1 MNKTNTNTF
10 LTGIDQ
16 KKNVKSQ
23 LIKRNLNKK
32 EFLYKSKSSEQI
44 IKENLF
50 NFLINEKE
58 KYLDFEK
65 IEKYYQERFQNLIKK
80 YNNNVNIIKKKKRR
94 RKKFKKSIFNFIN

>member
-50 NFLINEKE
+50 NFLIDGFKEYKTKFFPFGTNKYCEFGEK
-58 KYLDFEK
+58 LFFVI
-65 IEKYYQERFQNLIKK
+65 IEELIGWD
-80 YNNNVNIIKKKKRR
+80 
-94 RKKFKKSIFNFIN
+94 IFILFLN